1 MACKFNKNH
10 LKLIINTLKCKP
22 FIDVCRI
29 IGQELQIH
37 HILNFTQST
46 NLGAY
51 EQGKI
56 LIIQT
61 VKESP

>member
-1 MACKFNKNH
+1 MACKFNKYH

-22 FIDVCRI
+22 FIDLCRI